1 MNRLEPVDVAQH
13 VVATRFPNATA
24 AFLAGSVLTSRR
36 TETSDLDIVVVLPG
50 PPAPFRETLRVHD
63 WVVELF
69 VQTPTSMEYYW
80 NSEAEGWRSI
90 LLRMC
95 ADGHVLVN
103 EGGAATDIQA
113 EARKRLDVGPPPV
126 PSEKLLWLR
135 YSITDL
141 LDDLRGATDS
151 AELVFIAS
159 ALLNA
164 TGELLLLSN
173 NRWLG
178 AGKSLARY
186 LADLDPDLLDR
197 LVGAQRA
204 LLANGNKDPLD
215 RAVTEVLNRA
225 GGPLTE
231 GYRVAGVDP
240 LRRDSP

>member
-1 MNRLEPVDVAQH
+1 
-13 VVATRFPNATA
+13 
-24 AFLAGSVLTSRR
+24 
-36 TETSDLDIVVVLPG
+36 
-50 PPAPFRETLRVHD
+50 
-63 WVVELF
+63 
-69 VQTPTSMEYYW
+69 MEYYW